1 MQTIDKLKIQLEIS
15 DDSKDSILG
24 LLLDDVEIDL
34 LTWTNRSELPAVLEP
49 SQRQIAVIRYN
60 MLGIEGQTSHSE
72 GGVSRS
78 FEELPGS
85 VRKTISQYRKAKVVQ
100 YGQT

>member
-34 LTWTNRSELPAVLEP
+34 LTWTNRSKLPTALEP

-78 FEELPGS
+78 FEELPVS
-85 VRKTISQYRKAKVVQ
+85 VRKTISQFRKAKVVQ